1 MEDFFLITNTRRED
15 KKLAFIGLCTEGE
28 ALDWWKAHRRECHTW
43 EDVKRYL
50 REYYGDHYRND
61 KAYNKIVALRLTG
74 TVQQYLN
81 EINMLN
87 VDAGMTDHHLI
98 NIILNGIPSRLRL
111 AMAHYENL
119 RPTPHLWRK
128 KLLEMDVATTE
139 FAQKDQ
145 GTKGKDKGKKRGL
158 EDRVQMRGGEVPD
171 EKKKKG
177 EFVPKETWEKRRK
190 EGRCLGCGR
199 IGHSFTECRSPPQA
213 KTPPPR
219 SNPNQEPIQKK
230 RKFDKGHLKLTE
242 LGSGEESGN
251 E

>member
-1 MEDFFLITNTRRED
+1 MEDFFEITNTRGEA
-15 KKLAFIGLCTEGE
+15 KKLAYIGLCTEGE
-28 ALDWWKAHRRECHTW
+28 ALDWWKANRAECQTW
-43 EDVKRYL
+43 WQVKRSI
-50 REYYGDHYRND
+50 REYYGDHYRKD
-61 KAYNKIVALRLTG
+61 KAYNKIVTLKLTG

-81 EINMLN
+81 ELNILN

-119 RPTPHLWRK
+119 HPDPPAWRK

-139 FAQKDQ
+139 FQQKDQ
-145 GTKGKDKGKKRGL
+145 KGKDKGKKRGL
-158 EDRVQMRGGEVPD
+158 EDKVQMRGGEAG
-171 EKKKKG
+171 EKKKKEG
-177 EFVPKETWEKRRK
+177 EYIPKDIWEKRRR

-199 IGHSFTECRSPPQA
+199 KGHSFQECRLPPCA

-219 SNPNQEPIQKK
+219 SNENQEPIQKK
-230 RKFDKGHLKLTE
+230 RKYDKGHLKIAE
-242 LGSGEESGN
+242 LGEGEDSGN